1 MMDKKETLSQTMN
14 YLRDKG
20 YSDDLNLL
28 DDRIENRTKEKKY
41 PIDQFDVDQ
50 YFRFEGISNP
60 DDNSILYAI
69 TTKDGHKGLL
79 VDGYGKSGGQV
90 SMDMLNKLKI
100 K

>member
-1 MMDKKETLSQTMN
+1 MDKKETLSQTMN

>member
-1 MMDKKETLSQTMN
+1 MEKKETLSQTMN

>member
-1 MMDKKETLSQTMN
+1 MKKKETLSQTMN

-28 DDRIENRTKEKKY
+28 DDRIENRTKGKKY